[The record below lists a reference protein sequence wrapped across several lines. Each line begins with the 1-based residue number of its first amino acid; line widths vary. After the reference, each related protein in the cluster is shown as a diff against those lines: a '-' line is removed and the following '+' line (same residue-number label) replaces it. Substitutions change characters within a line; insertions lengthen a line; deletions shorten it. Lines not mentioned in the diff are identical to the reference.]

1 MALELVYT
9 SAARGLRD
17 GTSGFCTVAMTRG
30 LPPTLVPR
38 LEAVGGYRA
47 PASGEAPVSLA
58 SWRLETP
65 QGVVSVLA
73 RVAPAAPDHTNR
85 TNKLATYLVLGAD
98 EQCDAGPAWLL
109 RHAPLRTEWSVAP
122 MWIEQPVALPAA
134 PAHGPARCEAWQRAC
149 GDAGWAGVLASAF
162 LRDMGRPVHIVYAPG
177 TDALALADE
186 AARLLPPWARWRA
199 TFCTYFLQPV
209 AGAPCCWRFC
219 LDGTPAAEAARQSK
233 GLVLDLT
240 RPMGE
245 APDSRHVRGAR
256 SGVLEAAEGD
266 EERARR
272 SAEWGGAGSHG
283 SSFTA
288 SARAAGDSAEGP
300 RADRAAAPGAE
311 DHESAEG
318 ELLLEAEEEGRVG
331 SRVPDWARRA
341 RERMGAEGAGV
352 HGRGRANGRD
362 AGDANARA
370 VPLWR
375 RGPVIGM
382 LGVAVLVVGVL
393 IIVVVST
400 RGRGESQAKRP
411 DWKDGIPIEDIRWP
425 RKPEET
431 PTAVVTVEGT
441 ARPGD
446 TPTSVGTKPPDAPDV
461 AAEPPAQPT
470 APSATANGTPP
481 ASPPDSQPPSTA
493 PNTAS
498 DGPLAAPAANG
509 DVPWLTMPLVAER
522 GGLSA
527 ACQLPT
533 ELGVVSARFVPPPH
547 LQQLGLVEREGAL
560 AFPDGSGV
568 ASVRVAPPLLTVSLS
583 TVGPKAR
590 SLAGSFKLKPDTS
603 EGEVAKRA
611 LQRVVIH
618 LFNEAGELVAKARVD
633 APQVLEPPEPSKP
646 ARLGMTTVE
655 PVLVVRSFEVTT
667 TGRTELG
674 VAEVEQKN
682 TVTLPGVNGSVL
694 VAHDSPGWIHLTPPR
709 RPNTLATRRAELGD
723 RIRLLNDRINSERL
737 LSRRLDGARASPQQI
752 ERALIVVSDGLTDE
766 ERAVVRGTGKEERSL
781 TDLRALNDVL
791 PRFSQRCKQELTA
804 AQKEMAELPE
814 RMPAPSRAGC
824 VEVETKDGLT
834 LLVVYPEGRPR

>member
-30 LPPTLVPR
+30 LPLTLVPR

-65 QGVVSVLA
+65 QGLVSVLA

-85 TNKLATYLVLGAD
+85 TNKLATYLVLGPD

-109 RHAPLRTEWSVAP
+109 KHAPLRSEWSGAP
-122 MWIEQPVALPAA
+122 MWIEQPVALPVA
-134 PAHGPARCEAWQRAC
+134 PPHGPVRCEAWQRAC

-162 LRDMGRPVHIVYAPG
+162 LRDMGRPAHIVYAPG
-177 TDALALADE
+177 TDALTLADE

-219 LDGTPAAEAARQSK
+219 LEGTPAAEAARQAK

-240 RPMGE
+240 RPMDE

-256 SGVLEAAEGD
+256 TGVLEAAEGE

-272 SAEWGGAGSHG
+272 NAEWGGSGAHG
-283 SSFTA
+283 SSSAT
-288 SARAAGDSAEGP
+288 SARAASDASEGP
-300 RADRAAAPGAE
+300 RSDREAARDADGNE
-311 DHESAEG
+311 GAEG
-318 ELLLEAEEEGRVG
+318 ELLLEAEEAGRME

-341 RERMGAEGAGV
+341 RERAGMS
-352 HGRGRANGRD
+352 GGSPAWR
-362 AGDANARA
+362 GDARGDSGTPTT
-370 VPLWR
+370 PLWR

-382 LGVAVLVVGVL
+382 LGVAALVVGVL
-393 IIVVVST
+393 IIVVVAT
-400 RGRGESQAKRP
+400 RGTGHPSSTGQAKGMRGEDLKWPEAAPGEPVAK
-411 DWKDGIPIEDIRWP
+411 
-425 RKPEET
+425 
-431 PTAVVTVEGT
+431 VTVEGT
-441 ARPGD
+441 AQPQGSPP
-446 TPTSVGTKPPDAPDV
+446 TPPTAIPPATVNQPVTVAPPSTTPPTTQP
-461 AAEPPAQPT
+461 APPTQPPEPPAAVPT
-470 APSATANGTPP
+470 EPATTATDAPAAP
-481 ASPPDSQPPSTA
+481 ASPVGERP
-493 PNTAS
+493 
-498 DGPLAAPAANG
+498 
-509 DVPWLTMPLVAER
+509 VPWLTLPLSADR
-522 GGLSA
+522 GGFSA
-527 ACQLPT
+527 VCTLPP
-533 ELGVVSARFVPPPH
+533 ELGVATARFVPPPH
-547 LQQLGLVEREGAL
+547 LQQLGLTEREGAL

-568 ASVRVAPPLLTVSLS
+568 ATVQVVPPLLTVSLT

-590 SLAGSFKLKPDTS
+590 SLAGSFRLKPETS

-618 LFNEAGELVAKARVD
+618 LFNEAGELVARARVD
-633 APQVLEPPEPSKP
+633 APQVLEPPEQSKP

-655 PVLVVRSFEVTT
+655 PSLVVRSFEVTT
-667 TGRTELG
+667 SGRTELG
-674 VAEVEQKN
+674 VAEVAQKG

-694 VAHDSPGWIHLTPPR
+694 VAHDSPGWIHLTPPE

-723 RIRLLNDRINSERL
+723 QIRLLNDRLNAERL
-737 LSRRLDGARASPQQI
+737 LTKRMEGVRATPAQI
-752 ERALIVVSDGLTDE
+752 ERALIVVRDGLTDE

-781 TDLRALNDVL
+781 TDMQALFEVL
-791 PRFSQRCKQELTA
+791 PRFGLRCKQELTA
-804 AQKEMAELPE
+804 AQKEMSELPD
-814 RMPAPSRAGC
+814 RMPAPARAGC
-824 VEVETKDGLT
+824 VEIETQDGLT